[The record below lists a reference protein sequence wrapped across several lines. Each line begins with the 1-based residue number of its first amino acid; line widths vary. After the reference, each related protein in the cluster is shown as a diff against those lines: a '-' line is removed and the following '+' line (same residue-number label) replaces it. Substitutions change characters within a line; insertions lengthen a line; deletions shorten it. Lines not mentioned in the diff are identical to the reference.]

1 MKINLLFP
9 LTLAAAFTCAAMA
22 QPPAQ
27 GHIAGHTYVNPAL
40 HVSYTWPAILKPVS
54 LPAAQAQQNDPHAYQ
69 FVLFSA
75 RQGDQPYGLV
85 MLAEK
90 LNVAGPHSSG
100 IKSSS
105 EMIGRLANSLRPGP
119 VLTNIAKSQ
128 HKSAAGRQ
136 FDELTYLISG
146 KPSAVL
152 ATQVGQYLIVF
163 KCNAKSAQEMA
174 LMEKSALAL
183 RVEK

>member
-1 MKINLLFP
+1 MKIKLLFP
-9 LTLAAAFTCAAMA
+9 LVLAAGFTCAAVA

-27 GHIAGHTYVNPAL
+27 GHISGHAYVNPAL
-40 HVSYTWPAILKPVS
+40 HLSYTWPAILKPVS
-54 LPAAQAQQNDPHAYQ
+54 LPATQTQQNDPHAYQ

-75 RQGDQPYGLV
+75 REGDQPYGLV

-90 LNVAGPHSSG
+90 LNVAGPHSAG

-105 EMIGRLANSLRPGP
+105 DMIARLANSLHPGP
-119 VLTNIAKSQ
+119 MLSNIARSQ
-128 HKSAAGRQ
+128 RRSPGGRQ
-136 FDELTYLISG
+136 FDELNYSMNG
-146 KPSAVL
+146 KPATVI